1 MREQRNSAFGD
12 KSGNLRSDF
21 QSLTPSKLL
30 QSLLDNPLFSSK
42 ILECQEGKPSAEC
55 KENTE
60 SKKNLDSRFS
70 NSDSESRGNIESSFN
85 FLDSKSKQYTESPT
99 PKNLIKALPDSN
111 NNVRDS
117 ASRAQL
123 QNCAIFAKQKSHK
136 MCSAAAHTDTRPCRG
151 GENALKKCS
160 SAFLAFLT
168 RQGDS
173 EALPLFA
180 EKEKRRFIFF
190 GAKGSGEGINPFFFC
205 DTQDSKKL
213 ESIRENASLRNRES
227 TESSV
232 DSKTITESNAEILK
246 NAQLTESKEILKNEK
261 IQNLGGAESRAFT
274 ESSSTDSETHTK
286 SKEIL
291 KNGQGQN
298 LSGTKLAQSVTQNLS
313 PKEFTES
320 NKSLDSRFRNLRTK
334 PKGILNP
341 NKADFTTDSQSNLTQ
356 SKAFKSTPINALT
369 HAKSPT
375 TRNLSKR
382 QTHPKPPKIPNKNLW
397 QHTTKL
403 PYKALAKLLL
413 IPCLLILSACAPRI
427 SDVPQ
432 DAQITLALSD
442 SQERVNAHWWED
454 FHNPALL
461 FLLTHAREFHTQNKL
476 AKTQIAM
483 AQNALKVA
491 RAQLYPHLSLSIEP
505 AYNQTILHPLYALT
519 QGNLDFSYH
528 LDFFGKYRYAKQS
541 KHYALQASIARSY
554 VIGLTI
560 DMLVAKTYIALLG
573 SYAHLELLYTT
584 LEARKR
590 ELRIMQER
598 KDMGYISAYD
608 AKQAIIAFE
617 SVQAQIAQTKRAIAM
632 SKNALEYL
640 TGVDV
645 ESQKFVRLQG
655 FSMQGLASM
664 ESNARKSKPTSDITE
679 SKQPQAL
686 DSDNVCALRV
696 SNKGVSGDLPQ
707 ANCTNLSESSL
718 VYKKGAS
725 PSGVN
730 EVAAPNNNLD
740 SIKSPV
746 CTRSGVS
753 RDLLPTNDSN
763 LSETNCAKM
772 IPPDATAA
780 FIALQAP
787 SLPSALSS
795 KLLNH
800 RPDVLYAEFMLAS
813 SSAYLKKARADF
825 LPDFSLGL
833 NLGAV
838 GYADFTQFLLIG
850 GIGTSVLTPLFKG
863 GELQGAFGI
872 ANAQRDEAAYI
883 YRDVVIQ
890 AYKEAKDAY
899 SSLSF
904 INAERA
910 STKRQQKAA
919 REALTHAK
927 ERYNTG
933 YSSYLEVIDAQR
945 SLLEIETNLI
955 TLKTLYMES
964 LCNLYGALGG
974 GIEYPRELLEER

>member
-1 MREQRNSAFGD
+1 M
-12 KSGNLRSDF
+12 
-21 QSLTPSKLL
+21 
-30 QSLLDNPLFSSK
+30 
-42 ILECQEGKPSAEC
+42 
-55 KENTE
+55 
-60 SKKNLDSRFS
+60 
-70 NSDSESRGNIESSFN
+70 
-85 FLDSKSKQYTESPT
+85 
-99 PKNLIKALPDSN
+99 
-111 NNVRDS
+111 
-117 ASRAQL
+117 
-123 QNCAIFAKQKSHK
+123 
-136 MCSAAAHTDTRPCRG
+136 
-151 GENALKKCS
+151 
-160 SAFLAFLT
+160 
-168 RQGDS
+168 
-173 EALPLFA
+173 
-180 EKEKRRFIFF
+180 
-190 GAKGSGEGINPFFFC
+190 
-205 DTQDSKKL
+205 
-213 ESIRENASLRNRES
+213 
-227 TESSV
+227 
-232 DSKTITESNAEILK
+232 
-246 NAQLTESKEILKNEK
+246 
-261 IQNLGGAESRAFT
+261 
-274 ESSSTDSETHTK
+274 
-286 SKEIL
+286 
-291 KNGQGQN
+291 
-298 LSGTKLAQSVTQNLS
+298 
-313 PKEFTES
+313 
-320 NKSLDSRFRNLRTK
+320 
-334 PKGILNP
+334 
-341 NKADFTTDSQSNLTQ
+341 
-356 SKAFKSTPINALT
+356 
-369 HAKSPT
+369 
-375 TRNLSKR
+375 
-382 QTHPKPPKIPNKNLW
+382 
-397 QHTTKL
+397 
-403 PYKALAKLLL
+403 
-413 IPCLLILSACAPRI
+413 
-427 SDVPQ
+427 PQ

-461 FLLTHAREFHTQNKL
+461 FLLTSAREFHTQNKL

-491 RAQLYPHLSLSIEP
+491 RAQLYPYLNLSIEP

-554 VIGLTI
+554 AIGLTI
-560 DMLVAKTYIALLG
+560 DVLVAKTYIALLG

-608 AKQAIIAFE
+608 AKQAIIAYE
-617 SVQAQIAQTKRAIAM
+617 SVQTQIAQTKRAIAM

-787 SLPSALSS
+787 SLPSTLSS

-825 LPDFSLGL
+825 LPDFSGGL
-833 NLGAV
+833 CGFHAV
-838 GYADFTQFLLIG
+838 FAHRWDW
-850 GIGTSVLTPLFKG
+850 
-863 GELQGAFGI
+863 
-872 ANAQRDEAAYI
+872 
-883 YRDVVIQ
+883 
-890 AYKEAKDAY
+890 
-899 SSLSF
+899 
-904 INAERA
+904 
-910 STKRQQKAA
+910 
-919 REALTHAK
+919 H
-927 ERYNTG
+927 
-933 YSSYLEVIDAQR
+933 
-945 SLLEIETNLI
+945 
-955 TLKTLYMES
+955 
-964 LCNLYGALGG
+964 
-974 GIEYPRELLEER
+974 